1 MRLSLYPFCVP
12 PVRHMSTAMSAYEP
26 VNILMVDDQPSKLL
40 TYEVVL
46 CELGE
51 NLIKAHSG
59 REALDLLLKHEI
71 AIILLDVQMPEI
83 NGFELATMIRQHPRY
98 QQIAILFISG
108 MHLTDL
114 DMLQGYEHGAVDYLT
129 VPIIPALLR
138 AKVRAFADFYRRT
151 RALERRYAAQAQD
164 VRAHLAAIVESSEDA
179 ILSKTLDGIIQSWN
193 QAAER
198 LYGYTAADVIG
209 QPVTLLMPPDV
220 ADDFPMIMARLQRG
234 QRIEHYETQRLAKD
248 GTRLDIALTISP
260 IRDHTG
266 QMIGASAIARDITA
280 RKRLEAAVQT
290 AYATLEQ
297 RVEERT
303 VALRQSLAERQRL
316 EGAVQRAE
324 HFALL
329 GRLAAGVSHEIRN
342 PLSAIYLHVDLVEE
356 EIRQPSPESTTTMTD
371 ALTEIKTQLARLDD
385 LLQDYLSL
393 ARVATCERTPQDLG
407 ALVQGWT
414 QEWLRLPA
422 PHRLMLRVEGI
433 EDLGTVAV
441 HPSTLRR
448 ALLNLVQNA
457 IDAMPEG
464 GTLTLRG
471 AGTATH
477 VQLAVCDTGSG
488 IPAEQLPQM
497 FEPLHTT
504 KPEGTGLGLYITREI
519 VAAHGGQVCVESVVG
534 QGTTFTLTL
543 PRASA

>member
-1 MRLSLYPFCVP
+1 
-12 PVRHMSTAMSAYEP
+12 
-26 VNILMVDDQPSKLL
+26 
-40 TYEVVL
+40 
-46 CELGE
+46 
-51 NLIKAHSG
+51 
-59 REALDLLLKHEI
+59 
-71 AIILLDVQMPEI
+71 
-83 NGFELATMIRQHPRY
+83 
-98 QQIAILFISG
+98 
-108 MHLTDL
+108 MHLTDM
-114 DMLQGYEHGAVDYLT
+114 DMLQGYAHGAVDYMT
-129 VPIIPALLR
+129 VPIIPELLR
-138 AKVRAFADFYRRT
+138 AKVRVFVDFYRRT
-151 RALERRYAAQAQD
+151 QALERRYAAQAQD

-179 ILSKTLDGIIQSWN
+179 IISKTMAGIIQSWN

-198 LYGYTAADVIG
+198 LYGYTAAEVIG
-209 QPVTLLMPPDV
+209 QPITLLIPPDL
-220 ADDFPMIMARLQRG
+220 ANDFPMIMARLARG
-234 QRIEHYETQRLAKD
+234 ERIEHYETHRVTKD

-266 QMIGASAIARDITA
+266 QIIGASAIARDITE
-280 RKRLEAAVQT
+280 RKRLEVAIQT

-297 RVEERT
+297 RVDERT
-303 VALRQSLAERQRL
+303 AALRQALAERQRL
-316 EGAVQRAE
+316 EGEIQRAE

-356 EIRQPSPESTTTMTD
+356 ELRQPSPERTTLTD

-393 ARVATCERTPQDLG
+393 ARVATSERTPQDLG

-422 PHRLMLRVEGI
+422 PPRVMLRVEGI
-433 EDLGTVAV
+433 ADLGTVAV

-457 IDAMPEG
+457 LEAMPAG

-471 AGTATH
+471 ASTATH
-477 VQLAVCDTGSG
+477 VQLQVCDTGSG
-488 IPAEQLPQM
+488 IPAEHLAQI
-497 FEPLHTT
+497 FEPLYTT
-504 KPEGTGLGLYITREI
+504 KPEGTGLGLYISREI
-519 VAAHGGQVCVESVVG
+519 VAAHGGQVHVESVGG

>member
-1 MRLSLYPFCVP
+1 MNDS
-12 PVRHMSTAMSAYEP
+12 EP

-40 TYEVVL
+40 TYAVIL
-46 CELGE
+46 RELGE
-51 NLIKAHSG
+51 NLLTARSG
-59 REALDLLLKHEI
+59 REALDLLLKNDI
-71 AIILLDVQMPEI
+71 AIILIDVNMPEI

-98 QQIAILFISG
+98 QQTAMLFLSG
-108 MHLTDL
+108 MSLTDIEL
-114 DMLQGYEHGAVDYLT
+114 LKGYEHGAVDYIT
-129 VPIIPALLR
+129 VPIIPELLR
-138 AKVRAFADFYRRT
+138 AKVRAFAGFYRRT
-151 RALERRYAAQAQD
+151 RALERLYAAQAQD
-164 VRAHLAAIVESSEDA
+164 VREHLAAIVDSSEDA
-179 ILSKTLDGIIQSWN
+179 IISKTMEGIIQSWN

-209 QPVTLLMPPDV
+209 QPITLLIPPDL
-220 ADDFPMIMARLQRG
+220 ADDFPMIMARLKRG
-234 QRIEHYETQRLAKD
+234 ERIEHYETQRVTKE

-260 IRDHTG
+260 IRESTG
-266 QMIGASAIARDITA
+266 QIIGASAIARDITE
-280 RKRLEAAVQT
+280 RKRLEAALQT
-290 AYATLEQ
+290 AYTTLEQ

-303 VALRQSLAERQRL
+303 AALRQAMAERQRL
-316 EGAVQRAE
+316 EGEVQRAE

-356 EIRQPSPESTTTMTD
+356 ELRQPSPASTTTMAE

-393 ARVATCERTPQDLG
+393 ARVATSEQTPQDLG
-407 ALVQGWT
+407 ALVQGWA
-414 QEWLRLPA
+414 QEWLRLSA
-422 PHRLMLRVEGI
+422 PHKVMLRVEGLA
-433 EDLGTVAV
+433 DLGTVAV

-457 IDAMPEG
+457 LDAMPEG

-477 VQLAVCDTGSG
+477 VQLQVCDTGSG
-488 IPAEQLPQM
+488 IPVEQLAQI

-519 VAAHGGQVCVESVVG
+519 VAAHGGQIMVKSVVG

-543 PRASA
+543 PRAGE

>member
-1 MRLSLYPFCVP
+1 
-12 PVRHMSTAMSAYEP
+12 MSDAEP
-26 VNILMVDDQPSKLL
+26 VTILMVDDHPSKLL
-40 TYEVVL
+40 TYAAIL
-46 CELGE
+46 NELGE
-51 NLIKAHSG
+51 NLLTARSG

-71 AIILLDVQMPEI
+71 ALILLDVQMPEI

-98 QQIAILFISG
+98 QQTAMLFISG
-108 MHLTDL
+108 MHLTEM
-114 DMLQGYEHGAVDYLT
+114 DMLEGYAHGAVDYLT

-138 AKVRAFADFYRRT
+138 AKVRAFADVYRKT
-151 RALERRYAAQAQD
+151 RALERLYAAQAQD
-164 VRAHLAAIVESSEDA
+164 IRAHLAAIVESSEDA

-198 LYGYTAADVIG
+198 LYGYTVAEVIG
-209 QPVTLLMPPDV
+209 QPITLLIPPDL
-220 ADDFPMIMARLQRG
+220 ADDFSRIMARLTRG
-234 QRIEHYETQRLAKD
+234 ERIEHYETQRVTKD

-266 QMIGASAIARDITA
+266 QMIGASAIARDITE
-280 RKRLEAAVQT
+280 RKRLEAALQS

-297 RVEERT
+297 RVAERT
-303 VALRQSLAERQRL
+303 AALRQALAERQRL
-316 EGAVQRAE
+316 EGDVQRAE

-342 PLSAIYLHVDLVEE
+342 PLSAIYLHVDLVAEE
-356 EIRQPSPESTTTMTD
+356 LRQPSPASTTTMAD

-407 ALVQGWT
+407 ALVQGWA
-414 QEWLRLPA
+414 QEWRRLPA
-422 PHRLMLRVEGI
+422 PHQIMLQLEGI
-433 EDLGTVAV
+433 APLGMVAV
-441 HPSTLRR
+441 HPSTFRR

-477 VQLAVCDTGSG
+477 VQLQVCDTGSG
-488 IPAEQLPQM
+488 IPAAQLAQM

-504 KPEGTGLGLYITREI
+504 KPEGTGLGLYICDSSDRF
-519 VAAHGGQVCVESVVG
+519 AAIDS
-534 QGTTFTLTL
+534 
-543 PRASA
+543 

>member
-1 MRLSLYPFCVP
+1 MND
-12 PVRHMSTAMSAYEP
+12 AEP
-26 VNILMVDDQPSKLL
+26 VTILMVDDHPSKLL
-40 TYEVVL
+40 TYEVIL
-46 CELGE
+46 HDLGE
-51 NLIKAHSG
+51 HLLTARSG
-59 REALDLLLKHEI
+59 RDALDLLLKHEI
-71 AIILLDVQMPEI
+71 ALILLDVQMPEI

-98 QQIAILFISG
+98 QQTAILFISG
-108 MHLTDL
+108 MHPTDL
-114 DMLQGYEHGAVDYLT
+114 DMLKGYALGAVDYLT
-129 VPIIPALLR
+129 VPIIPELLR

-179 ILSKTLDGIIQSWN
+179 ILSKTMAGIIQSWN

-198 LYGYTAADVIG
+198 LYGYTAAEVIG
-209 QPVTLLMPPDV
+209 QSITLLIPPDL
-220 ADDFPMIMARLQRG
+220 ADDFPMIMARLTRG
-234 QRIEHYETQRLAKD
+234 ERIEHYETQRVTKD
-248 GTRLDIALTISP
+248 GTRLDVALTISP
-260 IRDHTG
+260 IRESTG
-266 QMIGASAIARDITA
+266 QMSGASVIARDITA
-280 RKRLEAAVQT
+280 RKQMEAALQT

-297 RVEERT
+297 RVAERT
-303 VALRQSLAERQRL
+303 AALREEMAERQRL
-316 EGAVQRAE
+316 EREVQRAE

-356 EIRQPSPESTTTMTD
+356 ELRQPSPESTTTMAD

-393 ARVATCERTPQDLG
+393 ARVATSERIPQDLG
-407 ALVQGWT
+407 ALVHAWA
-414 QEWLRLPA
+414 QEWRRLPA
-422 PHRLMLRVEGI
+422 PHRVMLRVEGLA
-433 EDLGTVAV
+433 DLGTVAV

-457 IDAMPEG
+457 LEAMPEG

-477 VQLAVCDTGSG
+477 VQLQVCDTGSG
-488 IPAEQLPQM
+488 IPAAQLGQI

-519 VAAHGGQVCVESVVG
+519 VAAHGGQVMVESVVG

-543 PRASA
+543 PRAGA